1 MVVIDNNK
9 GRNVYNGR
17 IRMNSLGKKDL
28 EKYLKEKKEKAR
40 MEMNEF
46 PLSQGPTPSSYYG
59 SAEERYAKLAM
70 TRQEQIKLGEDIAL
84 AAMKRHMKDNV
95 ERAPYREWKADPS
108 LRAHSHLQT
117 PSSPG
122 EFFHI
127 ETRVDRETL

>member
-28 EKYLKEKKEKAR
+28 EKYLKE
-40 MEMNEF
+40 
-46 PLSQGPTPSSYYG
+46 QGKIRSSYYG
-59 SAEERYAKLAM
+59 SAEERYARLAM
-70 TRQEQIKLGEDIAL
+70 TRQEQIKLGEEITL

-95 ERAPYREWKADPS
+95 ERAPFREWRADPRI
-108 LRAHSHLQT
+108 RAHSHLQT